1 MKIKTNMNS
10 VKSFRLEI
18 NVYVYEMDKDR
29 NVCMFEMCACLMYL
43 CCFLCYVCYLVGR
56 GRLSAKGKQLKQLAR
71 LVTKPLLKG

>member
-29 NVCMFEMCACLMYL
+29 NVCMESAYL
-43 CCFLCYVCYLVGR
+43 KCV
-56 GRLSAKGKQLKQLAR
+56 
-71 LVTKPLLKG
+71 PI